1 METLFVCLIAY
12 AVDTLAL
19 KFALGTMVDL
29 RTFMTQ
35 LSSPQV
41 RAGLALILTCP
52 AAVAVFWIAIRIAGR
67 GFAEYLA
74 LNWPTPR
81 ELAYALAVAAIVVSI
96 EFVIWPF
103 NGHHPSIASS
113 ALLISLIGSCIAAP
127 ISEEIAFLVSRP
139 GAVVCRSGRCHRA
152 DFGGLCDDTSRLS
165 LVGSLLGVFIRSC
178 SWLFS
183 SAYQLNLV
191 DGHRSFGRQYVSLS
205 QDGLLSLAYGRNQRD
220 CDRHR
225 DRRQDRLQRDDLREQ
240 WGIAA
245 HLASEHISTW

>member
-127 ISEEIAFLVSRP
+127 ISEEIAFRGFMFRGLAQSFVGPVGAIVLTSVAFAMIHPGYPWLARFWVFLYGLV
-139 GAVVCRSGRCHRA
+139 
-152 DFGGLCDDTSRLS
+152 
-165 LVGSLLGVFIRSC
+165 LGYF
-178 SWLFS
+178 
-183 SAYQLNLV
+183 
-191 DGHRSFGRQYVSLS
+191 
-205 QDGLLSLAYGRNQRD
+205 
-220 CDRHR
+220 
-225 DRRQDRLQRDDLREQ
+225 RRRTN
-240 WGIAA
+240 
-245 HLASEHISTW
+245 STWLTVIVHSAVNMLVFLKTGS